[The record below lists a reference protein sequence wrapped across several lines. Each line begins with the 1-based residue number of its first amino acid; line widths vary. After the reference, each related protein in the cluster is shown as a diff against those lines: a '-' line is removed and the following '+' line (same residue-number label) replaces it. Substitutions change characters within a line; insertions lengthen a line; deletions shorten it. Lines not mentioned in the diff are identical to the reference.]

1 MGEIHDTSLSDCGFE
16 KTGGKWAKRL
26 DFQDD
31 TGQEYTL
38 FQIDGR
44 ATWSVDIS
52 KNGNVKTEAARK
64 LKGTP
69 LYDAIEAEL
78 RAIDIKADELKREP
92 AQPDNE
98 AMQNLIDGGF
108 EISPE
113 EPHAEYQE
121 EPDYKD
127 DTTPSRIKLSDE
139 DLIKKLDE
147 IIMTPGQMDKTLW
160 VKL

>member
-1 MGEIHDTSLSDCGFE
+1 MGEIHDTALLGCGFE
-16 KTGGKWAKRL
+16 KTGGKWTKNL

-31 TGQEYTL
+31 TGQEYAL

-78 RAIDIKADELKREP
+78 RAIDIRADELKREP
-92 AQPDNE
+92 APPESE
-98 AMQNLIDGGF
+98 AMQNLRDGGF
-108 EISPE
+108 ELVPE
-113 EPHAEYQE
+113 KPHAEYSE
-121 EPDYKD
+121 EPDYSD

-139 DLIKKLDE
+139 ELIKKLDE
-147 IIMTPGQMDKTLW
+147 IIMTPGQKDKTLW